1 MYSIQGQQRP
11 ANTDKSDTSK
21 NLIIDI
27 CHQSVNGFTQCYQC
41 RNPARIKSTYVA
53 LNVQISY
60 TFYTTVQIFKHN
72 SNNMLSSRYN
82 GQTYCVFYV
91 DASLPPPSRSSLR
104 WGSYHCPALPPL
116 PPPPHLHHQLAH
128 VNFLAHPGP
137 LYSLLLLHLST
148 KCQVSDPHAKKL
160 HHRSQIQNL
169 TSPISPS
176 SSINLWV
183 FLGLRSFSSNS
194 SSDSSA
200 SLSIKSDMIAVSRE
214 KSKLPLDTPASYK
227 KTPKNLS
234 THFNKLFDTQL

>member
-1 MYSIQGQQRP
+1 MSKIIKVFFIYSIQGQP
-11 ANTDKSDTSK
+11 ASTHKFDTSK
-21 NLIIDI
+21 NLINI
-27 CHQSVNGFTQCYQC
+27 CHQSVTDFTQFYQC
-41 RNPARIKSTYVA
+41 RNPDRIKPTHVA
-53 LNVQISY
+53 LNVQIIY
-60 TFYTTVQIFKHN
+60 TFYNTTVQIFKHD
-72 SNNMLSSRYN
+72 SNNMLSSSYG

-104 WGSYHCPALPPL
+104 WGSYHCLALPPL

-148 KCQVSDPHAKKL
+148 KWQVSDPHAKKP

-200 SLSIKSDMIAVSRE
+200 SLSIKSDMIAGSRE

-227 KTPKNLS
+227 KI
-234 THFNKLFDTQL
+234 